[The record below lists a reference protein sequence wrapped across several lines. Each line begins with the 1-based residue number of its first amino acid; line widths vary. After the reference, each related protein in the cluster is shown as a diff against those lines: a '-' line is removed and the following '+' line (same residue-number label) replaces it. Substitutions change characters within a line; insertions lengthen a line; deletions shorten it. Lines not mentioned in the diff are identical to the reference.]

1 MSTHPTAATGALKVF
16 PDREHLVHAL
26 AEHLLALAER
36 TLAEG
41 GEDRPFRI
49 ALSGGSTPQALYA
62 LMATPDYARRFP
74 WAQTQFFVVDD
85 RFVPHNH
92 ADSNGGML
100 QRLLFDHV
108 PVPKSNIFLM
118 PDSGT
123 AAEAARHYEATLRR
137 VTGLSTLPTAGD
149 TITPPLLDVCL
160 LGMGTDGHTASLF
173 PGQDVLANHTDWVA
187 SCTPATAPHTRLTL
201 TYPAIAASR
210 HVIFLVAGADK
221 QPMLA
226 RVRAQ
231 DTTLPAT
238 AVSGLCDVT
247 WYMDKAAAPSAS

>member
-1 MSTHPTAATGALKVF
+1 MSARPTAATGALKVF

-36 TLAEG
+36 TLADEG
-41 GEDRPFRI
+41 ADRPFRI

-62 LMATPDYARRFP
+62 LMAGPDYARRFP

-85 RFVPHNH
+85 RFVPHSH

-108 PVPKSNIFLM
+108 PVPKGNIFLM

-123 AAEAARHYEATLRR
+123 AAEAAQHYEAILRR
-137 VTGLSTLPTAGD
+137 VTGLSTLPTADD
-149 TITPPLLDVCL
+149 TTTPPLLDVCL

-173 PGQDVLANHTDWVA
+173 PGQDVLTNHTDWVA
-187 SCTPATAPHTRLTL
+187 YCTPATAPHTRLTL

-221 QPMLA
+221 QAMLA
-226 RVRAQ
+226 RVRAR
-231 DTTLPAT
+231 DTSLPAT

-247 WYMDKAAAPSAS
+247 WYMDQAATPPAA

>member
-1 MSTHPTAATGALKVF
+1 MSARPTAATGALKVF
-16 PDREHLVHAL
+16 PDREALVHAL

-36 TLAEG
+36 TLAEEG
-41 GEDRPFRI
+41 ADRPFRI

-62 LMATPDYARRFP
+62 LMAAPDYASRFP

-85 RFVPHNH
+85 RFVPHSH

-108 PVPKSNIFLM
+108 PVPRGNIFLT

-123 AAEAARHYEATLRR
+123 PAEAAQRYEATLRR

-149 TITPPLLDVCL
+149 ITAPPLLDVCL

-173 PGQDVLANHTDWVA
+173 PGQDVLSNHTDWVA
-187 SCTPATAPHTRLTL
+187 YCTPATAPHTRLTL

-221 QPMLA
+221 QVMLA

-231 DTTLPAT
+231 DTSLPAT
-238 AVSGLCDVT
+238 AISGLCDVT
-247 WYMDKAAAPSAS
+247 WYMDQAAMPPSD